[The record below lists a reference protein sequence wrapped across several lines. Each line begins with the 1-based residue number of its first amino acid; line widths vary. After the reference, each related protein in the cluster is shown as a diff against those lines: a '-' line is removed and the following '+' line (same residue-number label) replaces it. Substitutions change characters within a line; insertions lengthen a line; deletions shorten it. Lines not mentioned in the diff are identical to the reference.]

1 MSKLNERNENTKGI
15 IHLLVTPLCDRNC
28 AYCCNKQYDLK
39 DIPIVTDEE
48 LREAHTLLLTGGEPF
63 KYSNPPVIA
72 HYYKKHYPNIQKIY
86 AYTNA
91 NELLNYLDYAYYD
104 DFIYDYEENRPN
116 IDGVSVSIK
125 NEVDKE
131 AFDELITR
139 STINKLSSN
148 RLYVF
153 DKKLI
158 PDNLGNF
165 TLIHRKWQ
173 KDFEPA
179 SDSIFRRL

>member
-28 AYCCNKQYDLK
+28 ANCCNKQYDLK

-63 KYSNPPVIA
+63 KYSNPCEIA
-72 HYYKKHYPNIQKIY
+72 KYYKERYPNIKKVY
-86 AYTNA
+86 VYTNA
-91 NELLNYLDYAYYD
+91 RELLMY
-104 DFIYDYEENRPN
+104 IYDRYTSDNEWLYA
-116 IDGVSVSIK
+116 IDGLNISIK
-125 NEVDKE
+125 DRIDKISYE
-131 AFDELITR
+131 KSVEYIKSL
-139 STINKLSSN
+139 KLSSN

-158 PDNLGNF
+158 SDNLGGF
-165 TLIHRKWQ
+165 TLIYREWQ